1 MPGKEG
7 DQRGRPPTEA
17 SSRPKLRPPSDSDWA
32 AVVYRFRI
40 FRSFEDSKI
49 LERANAVPALLE
61 EDAAAICAIADE
73 VDRTGDTS
81 TNIYKYRASEVIAQ
95 IEGKGHTHD
104 EFWHHVRGSLV
115 EHLTE
120 PVKQSPS
127 ALRQRAYALRDASED
142 AKSTLGMYNGLVKRL
157 RGKRGPPPSI
167 AMYTL
172 FETTDRWKV
181 SILEI
186 ARQLDKAGVSD
197 ESDSDEPDPI
207 KRWTDILE
215 RAQSRARDLRK
226 TKGSG

>member
-1 MPGKEG
+1 MAAKGD

-17 SSRPKLRPPSDSDWA
+17 SSRPKLRPPSDSEWA
-32 AVVYRFRI
+32 AEIYRFRI
-40 FRSFEDSKI
+40 FRSFLDSKI
-49 LERANAVPALLE
+49 LERANALPALLE
-61 EDAAAICAIADE
+61 EDAAALCTIADE

-81 TNIYKYRASEVIAQ
+81 TNIYNYRASEIIKR
-95 IEGKGHTHD
+95 IEDSGCIHD
-104 EFWHHVRGSLV
+104 EFWHHVKGALA
-115 EHLTE
+115 EHLIE

-142 AKSTLGMYNGLVKRL
+142 AKSTLDMYNGLVKRL

-186 ARQLDKAGVSD
+186 ARQFDKAGVPD

-226 TKGSG
+226 TKGTG